1 MDFRSMDFTSSII
14 YASERARGIGRSLTA
29 FRLIIR
35 EHLRRKPLPSVL
47 LAGDPL
53 SDAGHEHRYVARYL
67 LPDAGA
73 KLV

>member
-29 FRLIIR
+29 FRLIR
-35 EHLRRKPLPSVL
+35 EHLQRKPLPSVL

-53 SDAGHEHRYVARYL
+53 SDAGHEYRYVARYL